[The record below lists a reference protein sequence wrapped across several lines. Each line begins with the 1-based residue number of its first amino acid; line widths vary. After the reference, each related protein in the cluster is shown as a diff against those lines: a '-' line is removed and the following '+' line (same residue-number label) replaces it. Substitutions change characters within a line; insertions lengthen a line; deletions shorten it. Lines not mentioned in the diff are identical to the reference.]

1 MLAAIDPD
9 PSVTQGGPAKDK
21 EYVNRVQCSKPRT
34 FTSSSISCTDIMRMR
49 ETGCSYAC
57 AKIMD
62 EDDPFESLLFI
73 EDRLQEQGYG
83 EGRGHGV
90 AEGLKEAAEAGK
102 ANGVD
107 VGWEVGYYLG
117 FAETWLR
124 LLKTKPLEHEEK
136 KIRVLSTL
144 VEMLR
149 SFRILDVESTEF
161 RRELSQLQAKYKQ
174 TLALLKVPLA
184 AVKAKADLSF

>member
-1 MLAAIDPD
+1 
-9 PSVTQGGPAKDK
+9 
-21 EYVNRVQCSKPRT
+21 
-34 FTSSSISCTDIMRMR
+34 
-49 ETGCSYAC
+49 
-57 AKIMD
+57 MD

-83 EGRGHGV
+83 EGRGHGA
-90 AEGLKEAAEAGK
+90 AEGLKEAVEAGK

-124 LLKTKPLEHEEK
+124 LLKTKPEHEEK

-149 SFRILDVESTEF
+149 SFRVLDVESTEF
-161 RRELSQLQAKYKQ
+161 RREFSRLQAKYKQ
-174 TLALLKVPLA
+174 TLVLLKVPHA

>member
-1 MLAAIDPD
+1 
-9 PSVTQGGPAKDK
+9 
-21 EYVNRVQCSKPRT
+21 
-34 FTSSSISCTDIMRMR
+34 
-49 ETGCSYAC
+49 
-57 AKIMD
+57 MD